1 MNQPLENIRVEYSEE
16 EYYVVL
22 MELLHQEENRPQN
35 FEYYGRVY
43 NVTHTSRDEM
53 NILRPLIGLH
63 EMMHKYRKDE
73 INNS

>member
-1 MNQPLENIRVEYSEE
+1 MNEPLENIKVDYSEE

-22 MELLHQEENRPQN
+22 MELLHQEEDRPQT
-35 FEYYGRVY
+35 FEYYSKVY
-43 NVTHTSRDEM
+43 NITHESRNEM
-53 NILRPLIGLH
+53 ETLRPLVGLH